1 MADIDIAA
9 LRREREREWKNVS
22 YESYLKNYSSAV
34 REPEDYNGEQ
44 ILLECPE
51 PYTIIRRFDEYESN
65 INKCCS
71 LFAEIMKE
79 DSFIQTK
86 RPDDQGQ
93 KFWFHSSRND
103 LKIRIGL
110 LNFARDKMIPICLD
124 EQKKGHILLL
134 GQAGAGKSELLHSM
148 IFSLLREYSPW
159 EANLYLINL
168 QLKDKVYKGEE
179 KYIIDEQIAEVS
191 GKMKRMTKVCEDY
204 NEVRSITQLLSYAK
218 LCMKERQHLFSNLG
232 TENLSE
238 FLKKAEGLEG
248 MDTGASKLILPRKVF
263 IIDRMDAVMNA
274 ASAKETEILNG
285 LLMEIVRDGAK
296 SGIHLVLACRD
307 ISPRWNEQLVKDFG
321 YQLIMKSRFSLSKRL
336 LDSDDAISLEAG
348 EVLVHNTEL
357 DTTEKYKAPLIGIQD
372 IRNIKGA
379 LSIFGQKFDCFEEFA
394 GDITFESELAKV
406 EEGDRFMG
414 CLERY
419 HFSLEEMG
427 ELTAFIEKKNNM
439 LEFDDFQQGFI
450 RVLQQDTREKTGRF
464 KKEIHPAFYGGSV
477 LVCPEPFSFLRDYD
491 DAVNRYNGE
500 EKLESQDL
508 YWKFFGEDLEKEDSR
523 FQKLDLTNPP
533 EEYMWFNSTDRGIN
547 LRPGLL
553 NNNRNN
559 PFAVT
564 MGNEFVHGLVVG
576 RTGAGKSVFLNN
588 LIFNLLQ
595 EYAPW
600 ELDLY
605 LVDFKKVE
613 LSRYMSKGYTPHVNA
628 CAATSEIR
636 YVVSMIEYLV
646 NCMNA
651 RQTFFSRLGV
661 KDIASFRKEVKK
673 RFGVELA
680 LPRVLL
686 LVDEFQQMFL
696 EATNQESDRISS
708 MLTAITKLGRATGF
722 HLLFASQEMSSTLSG
737 SVFANFKIRFAL
749 LCEQEISSSILG
761 NSAAAHIKIGEVLL
775 NTQSGAE
782 EDNHLYKVPFIS
794 DKNETFFYEYLDKMK
809 HQCEAYGY
817 TKNWKFYEEDRKEK
831 IEVLQKLNRL
841 IFDAKKQKLE
851 AGNGRYLD
859 IMTLGSPVVFNSK
872 RVDWE
877 TFFIERGS
885 NKNIMVA
892 SPNVDD
898 LVYIQKLLAVNFFSS
913 VSRYQHVYCS
923 LNPIIRNKYKMEQDI
938 RGKKFAKFYT
948 SVDELES
955 LNASYRFKADI
966 LNAIKKSEGN
976 DEEFLA
982 QLERIP
988 GVSMSEQAR
997 ESYFGDGFSY
1007 ERIPEIARRIPAQ
1020 DAGLVNILRS
1030 YYNYRSNENDLNKI
1044 FPPTLIWISGCDDIG
1059 SIIDAEVLKNAT
1071 SVNMLFLFFATS
1083 LDDMD
1088 IDVQLSNDY
1097 FFVGGNAERFYDK
1110 FDLPYTKKDE
1120 NSIVIDFKIKSL
1132 NTYRAFKKFT
1142 VTFGDS
1148 VAPSIDF
1155 DAMGLS
1161 L

>member
-1 MADIDIAA
+1 MNDFDIAA
-9 LRREREREWKNVS
+9 LRREREKEWKNVS
-22 YESYLKNYSSAV
+22 YDTFLKSYTSAV
-34 REPEDYNGEQ
+34 REPEDYDGDQ
-44 ILLECPE
+44 ILSQCPE

-71 LFAEIMKE
+71 LFGEIMKE
-79 DSFIQTK
+79 DCFIPV
-86 RPDDQGQ
+86 RRMDDQGK
-93 KFWFHSSRND
+93 KFWFHSSRKD
-103 LKIRIGL
+103 LKLRVGL
-110 LNFARDKMIPICLD
+110 LNYARDNMTPIWLD
-124 EQKKGHILLL
+124 EQKKGHVLLL
-134 GQAGAGKSELLHSM
+134 GQAGAGKSELLHGM
-148 IFSLLREYSPW
+148 IFSLLREYSPY
-159 EANLYLINL
+159 EVNLYLVNL
-168 QLKDKVYKGEE
+168 QLKDKVYKGEDKNTVE
-179 KYIIDEQIAEVS
+179 KQIAEVF

-204 NEVRSITQLLSYAK
+204 NEVRSVIQLLSYAK
-218 LCMKERQHLFSNLG
+218 LCMEERRHLFSNIG
-232 TENLSE
+232 VENLSE

-248 MDTGASKLILPRKVF
+248 LDGDTPRMILPRKLFV
-263 IIDRMDAVMNA
+263 IDRMDAVMSG
-274 ASAKETEILNG
+274 ASAKEAEILNE
-285 LLMEIVRDGAK
+285 LLTLIVREGAK
-296 SGIHLVLACRD
+296 NGIHLALSCRD
-307 ISPRWNEQLVKDFG
+307 ISPRWDGQLIGDFG
-321 YQLIMKSRFSLSKRL
+321 YHLIMKSRFTLSKQL
-336 LDSDDAISLEAG
+336 LDSDAAVSLDEG
-348 EVLVHNTEL
+348 ELLAHNTEQ
-357 DTTEKYKAPLIGIQD
+357 DVTEKYKAPLIGIQNVE
-372 IRNIKGA
+372 NIKKA
-379 LSIFGQKFDCFEEFA
+379 LEIFENRFDCFEEFVGENTLDA
-394 GDITFESELAKV
+394 ELEKI
-406 EEGDRFMG
+406 EEGRGSMG
-414 CLERY
+414 SLERY

-427 ELTAFIEKKNNM
+427 ELTAFIEKKNSM
-439 LEFDDFQQGFI
+439 LEFDDFQRGFI
-450 RVLQQDTREKTGRF
+450 RVLQQDEREKTGRF
-464 KKEIHPAFYGGSV
+464 KKEIHAAFYGGQI
-477 LVCPEPFSFLRDYD
+477 LACPEPFSFLRAYD
-491 DAVNRYNGE
+491 DQVNRYNGE

-508 YWKFFGEDLEKEDSR
+508 YWKFFEEDLNKEESR
-523 FQKLDLTNPP
+523 FQRLDLTEAPGD
-533 EEYMWFNSTDRGIN
+533 YMWFNSTDRGIN

-588 LIFNLLQ
+588 LIFNLLW

-600 ELDLY
+600 ELDLF

-673 RFGVELA
+673 RFGVELV

-696 EATNQESDRISS
+696 EATNQESDRISN

-737 SVFANFKIRFAL
+737 NVFANFKIRFAL
-749 LCEQEISSSILG
+749 LCEQEISSGILG

-775 NTQSGAE
+775 NTKSGAE
-782 EDNHLYKVPFIS
+782 EDNNLYKVPFIS
-794 DKNETFFYEYLDKMK
+794 DKNERFFYEYLDRMK
-809 HQCEAYGY
+809 NLCDVYGY
-817 TKNWKFYEEDRKEK
+817 RKNWKFYEEDRKEK
-831 IEVLQKLNRL
+831 LEVLQRLNSK

-851 AGNGRYLD
+851 AGGGRYLD
-859 IMTLGSPVVFNSK
+859 IITLGSPVVFNSK

-898 LVYIQKLLAVNFFSS
+898 LVYIQKLLAVNFFAS
-913 VSRYQHVYCS
+913 VNRYQHVYCS
-923 LNPIIRNKYKMEQDI
+923 LNPIIRNKYKLEEDI
-938 RGKKFAKFYT
+938 RGKKFAMLYT
-948 SVDELES
+948 SVDELKN
-955 LNASYRFKADI
+955 LNHSYHFKANI
-966 LNAIKKSEGN
+966 LNAIKKSGGD
-976 DEEFLA
+976 DEKFLA
-982 QLERIP
+982 LIEEIP
-988 GVSMSEQAR
+988 GVSMGR
-997 ESYFGDGFSY
+997 ETRERYFGDGFSY
-1007 ERIPEIARRIPAQ
+1007 ERIPEIARGISKENS
-1020 DAGLVNILRS
+1020 GLVNILRS
-1030 YYNYRSNENDLNKI
+1030 YYNYRNSQNNLNSI
-1044 FPPTLIWISGCDDIG
+1044 FAPTLVWVSGCDDIG
-1059 SIIDAEVLKNAT
+1059 SVIDGEVLKNAT
-1071 SVNMLFLFFATS
+1071 SVNMLFIFFASS
-1083 LDDMD
+1083 LEDMD

-1132 NTYRAFKKFT
+1132 NTYRSFKKFT
-1142 VTFGDS
+1142 ATFGDS

-1155 DAMGLS
+1155 DAIGLE